1 MTIKELKEKIKE
13 NPRKV
18 MNVEW
23 TKVVPIEG
31 FELLDENLDVEK
43 VLEDKCLLTYQAK
56 KCLEELYKQYDD
68 SFIKEVENFI
78 DFASKKLP
86 NFEFTYDLINKKNT
100 VSIWIR
106 YINNNKLMSKS
117 ILYHTVNG
125 KINYNWLLARII
137 NSTETP

>member
-13 NPRKV
+13 KPRKA

-23 TKVVPIEG
+23 TKLVPIE
-31 FELLDENLDVEK
+31 FFKLLNEDLDIEK
-43 VLEDKCLLTYQAK
+43 ILEDKYLLTYQAK
-56 KCLEELYKQYDD
+56 KCLKELYKQYNDN
-68 SFIKEVENFI
+68 FIKELENFI
-78 DFASKKLP
+78 GFASKKLP

-100 VSIWIR
+100 VNIWIR